1 MVFVDGFCRRPVRRA
16 VESALGVSAVAAISR
31 AGGSGVLCTAFLR
44 DKLSPE
50 CTWPRP
56 PVTSYAGGI
65 HHTSV
70 LPVLSPP
77 ATAPAWATRTRSM
90 RGAQPVRTATWAL
103 FHSSRRTRTLW
114 AGHQRRS
121 RRRSPQSRAPVYR
134 LGASSRRPT
143 ALGARLVS
151 GPEPVGRP
159 VDLNRRSDGRQL
171 NERALGGH
179 LFGRLL

>member
-1 MVFVDGFCRRPVRRA
+1 MVMVFVDGFCRRPVRRA

-31 AGGSGVLCTAFLR
+31 AGGSAVPCTAQRFFGTNCLPSARGRDRRLR
-44 DKLSPE
+44 RMLGASI
-50 CTWPRP
+50 TRPRFQFYP
-56 PVTSYAGGI
+56 PRR
-65 HHTSV
+65 
-70 LPVLSPP
+70 LP
-77 ATAPAWATRTRSM
+77 
-90 RGAQPVRTATWAL
+90 RTATRAL

-134 LGASSRRPT
+134 LGALSRRPT

-151 GPEPVGRP
+151 GPEPVGQP

-171 NERALGGH
+171 NERALGGR